1 MFSSGNT
8 LRGWQPWA
16 ASSCTLIR
24 QEEDISLER
33 EHSSILHRLF
43 LLLSS
48 IEEGTYRCLR
58 MVVQL
63 STLCTS
69 PDMET
74 VTKDLLTLWRQGS
87 TVRRE
92 GDLLEVEKTGA
103 DASVPEA
110 VAGLLG

>member
-1 MFSSGNT
+1 
-8 LRGWQPWA
+8 
-16 ASSCTLIR
+16 
-24 QEEDISLER
+24 
-33 EHSSILHRLF
+33 
-43 LLLSS
+43 
-48 IEEGTYRCLR
+48 

-103 DASVPEA
+103 DASVPEN
-110 VAGLLG
+110 LDY